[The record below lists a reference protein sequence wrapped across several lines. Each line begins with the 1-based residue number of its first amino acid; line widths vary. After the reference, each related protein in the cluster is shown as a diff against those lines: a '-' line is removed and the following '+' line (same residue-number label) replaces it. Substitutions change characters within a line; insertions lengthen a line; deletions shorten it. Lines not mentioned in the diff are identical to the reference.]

1 MQKQKEEA
9 KKESER
15 QIAME
20 VAEAEANGKC
30 DDQSAPQQGG
40 LSLLGIGGKQIK
52 AGTAKKAGKK
62 RTPGE
67 IRIQK
72 GLFFDHIL
80 FVSFSS

>member
-1 MQKQKEEA
+1 MIRMQKQKEEA
-9 KKESER
+9 KKELER
-15 QIAME
+15 QVAVE

-30 DDQSAPQQGG
+30 DESAPQQGG

-52 AGTAKKAGKK
+52 TGTAKKAGKK

-72 GLFFDHIL
+72 GINF
-80 FVSFSS
+80 